1 MLGFALGE
9 HHDAQL
15 VYGAMAV
22 AVRGVIMHTDQGSE
36 YTAGAFHA
44 ACARLGISRSPPSV
58 LLRENYRESGK
69 VKNRTLANLSAWPEH
84 KVEALSRA
92 LKGLPPAG
100 LDGTFVVARSLPHG
114 HVATVLGTIRQLGLE
129 ELIDAAPSRARNLV
143 AVMIT
148 AAVIDGSS
156 KLATARGLR
165 AQTAASTSGE
175 VFGLGS
181 CDEDDL
187 YAAVDLLGPRQQ
199 AIEDALAARH
209 LVGGT
214 LVQYDVSSAAS
225 GGRTCPLGAIGHAG
239 DGVRGRLQIVYG
251 VLTATEGIPVAV
263 QIFRAALATRPRRPP
278 GPARPGPV
286 APARRRGQ
294 GRHQGHPQRRAG
306 TQLRHLARRHRRQPR
321 SARRRSAR
329 LHHHH
334 HPDTGPAA
342 GLRAARRYPPSRI
355 PVVRQHQIP
364 THFRRQMPY
373 PTPSRGNFGLTG
385 PLRSW
390 SRSSACCSLNRVA
403 AWTALVP
410 GRVKAVRA
418 VR

>member
-44 ACARLGISRSPPSV
+44 ACARLSISRSPPSV

-156 KLATARGLR
+156 KLATARGCGRRPRPARQARSSGSAR
-165 AQTAASTSGE
+165 AMRMTCMRPWTGWGPASRRSRTRW
-175 VFGLGS
+175 
-181 CDEDDL
+181 
-187 YAAVDLLGPRQQ
+187 PP
-199 AIEDALAARH
+199 
-209 LVGGT
+209 GT
-214 LVQYDVSSAAS
+214 WSA
-225 GGRTCPLGAIGHAG
+225 GRWCSMTCP
-239 DGVRGRLQIVYG
+239 R
-251 VLTATEGIPVAV
+251 
-263 QIFRAALATRPRRPP
+263 RRPGA
-278 GPARPGPV
+278 GPAR
-286 APARRRGQ
+286 
-294 GRHQGHPQRRAG
+294 
-306 TQLRHLARRHRRQPR
+306 
-321 SARRRSAR
+321 
-329 LHHHH
+329 
-334 HPDTGPAA
+334 
-342 GLRAARRYPPSRI
+342 
-355 PVVRQHQIP
+355 
-364 THFRRQMPY
+364 
-373 PTPSRGNFGLTG
+373 
-385 PLRSW
+385 
-390 SRSSACCSLNRVA
+390 
-403 AWTALVP
+403 
-410 GRVKAVRA
+410 
-418 VR
+418 